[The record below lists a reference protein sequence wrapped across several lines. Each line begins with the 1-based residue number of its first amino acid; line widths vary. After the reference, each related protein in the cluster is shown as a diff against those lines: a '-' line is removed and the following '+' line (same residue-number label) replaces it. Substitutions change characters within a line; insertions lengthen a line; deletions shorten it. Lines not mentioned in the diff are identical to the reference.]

1 MNVFKGF
8 ISFIF
13 LLVSLPLFAQPT
25 VVSIDRQTP
34 ATSPTNADA
43 VIWRIIFNENVTGVG
58 SADFNVTG
66 PTGSSLSVAG
76 TGTTYDVTIS
86 GGNLASLN
94 GTVSLSV
101 APGATINSDPGGVAL
116 VNGVPTGTNVN
127 TYLIDNLAPSILSF
141 NRSVPASEFTD
152 SDSITWLVSFSE
164 DVSGVDLNDFAV
176 TGPTGASIAVTQLT
190 ASTYNVQ
197 LSGGNLSG
205 LNSAVGLNLN
215 APSITDIAG
224 NSLPNVEPAQD
235 QQYQLQNPLI
245 VAIPAVA
252 VSTGVGTDQPLGLLA
267 MITLLLSLAW
277 FAVMRTR

>member
-1 MNVFKGF
+1 MNAFKGF

-13 LLVSLPLFAQPT
+13 LLVSLPLFAQPS

-34 ATSPTNADA
+34 ATSPTNANA
-43 VIWRIIFNENVTGVG
+43 VAWRIIFNENVTGVG
-58 SADFNVTG
+58 SADFNLTG
-66 PTGSSLSVAG
+66 PTGASLGVAG
-76 TGTTYDVTIS
+76 SGTTYDVTIS

-101 APGATINSDPGGVAL
+101 APGATINSVSGGQAL
-116 VNGVPTGTNVN
+116 VDGVPTGTNVN
-127 TYLIDNLAPSILSF
+127 TYLIDNIAPSTLSF
-141 NRSVPASEFTD
+141 NRGVPASEFTD
-152 SDSITWLVSFSE
+152 SDSITWLVSFNE

-215 APSITDIAG
+215 TPSITDIAG
-224 NSLPNVEPAQD
+224 NSLPNAEPALD
-235 QQYQLQNPLI
+235 QLYQLQNPLI
-245 VAIPAVA
+245 VAAPAVA
-252 VSTGVGTDQPLGLLA
+252 VSAGVGKDQPLGLLA

-277 FAVMRTR
+277 FGVMRTR

>member
-1 MNVFKGF
+1 MSVFKGF

-101 APGATINSDPGGVAL
+101 APGATINSDPGGLAL

-245 VAIPAVA
+245 VATPAVA
-252 VSTGVGTDQPLGLLA
+252 VSTGVGKDQPLGLLA

>member
-8 ISFIF
+8 IAFF
-13 LLVSLPLFAQPT
+13 LLLVSLPLLAQPS

-34 ATSPTNADA
+34 ATSPTNSNAL
-43 VIWRIIFNENVTGVG
+43 IWRIIFSENVSSVG
-58 SADFNVTG
+58 IADFTVTG
-66 PTGSSLSVAG
+66 PTGAAIGITGS
-76 TGTTYDVTIS
+76 GTTYDVTVS
-86 GGNLASLN
+86 GGDLAALN

-101 APGATINSDPGGVAL
+101 AAGATIISDPGGQAL
-116 VNGVPTGTNVN
+116 VDGVPTGTNVN
-127 TYLIDNLAPSILSF
+127 TYLVDNLAPSILSF

-152 SDSITWLVSFSE
+152 SDSITWLVSFNE

-197 LSGGNLSG
+197 VSGGNLAG

-224 NSLPNVEPAQD
+224 NGLPNVEPAQD
-235 QQYQLQNPLI
+235 QLYQLQNPLI
-245 VAIPAVA
+245 VATPAVA
-252 VSTGVGTDQPLGLLA
+252 VSTGIVKDEPFGLLA
-267 MITLLLSLAW
+267 MMAMLLSLAW
-277 FAVMRTR
+277 LGVMRSR